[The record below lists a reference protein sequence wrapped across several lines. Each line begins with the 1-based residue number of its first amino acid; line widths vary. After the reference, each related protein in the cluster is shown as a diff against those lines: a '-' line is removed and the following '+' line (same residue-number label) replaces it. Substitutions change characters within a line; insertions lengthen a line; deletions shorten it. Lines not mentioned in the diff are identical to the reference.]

1 MAEDNTKNL
10 RKALLMLGERYQ
22 QKAYNMTSH
31 QKGFGRKNNWKKSSR
46 VNTESKKTVMLKE
59 I

>member
-22 QKAYNMTSH
+22 QKAYNMIRAIRKVLAVRTIERKALGSI
-31 QKGFGRKNNWKKSSR
+31 QKVKK
-46 VNTESKKTVMLKE
+46 L
-59 I
+59 